1 MGGGVSNKKDY
12 TLFSHC
18 LFFYICVIVNFNKPV
33 KLGGRPMIYIQFKWN
48 TRCGSSY
55 ANL

>member
-1 MGGGVSNKKDY
+1 MSNKKDY

-18 LFFYICVIVNFNKPV
+18 LFFYICVTVNFNKPV
-33 KLGGRPMIYIQFKWN
+33 KLGGRPMIYIKFKWN
-48 TRCGSSY
+48 THCGSSY